1 LRAAAAAAGTTFLRE
16 AALEQVRAGLTTVA
30 EANRVTV
37 AE

>member
-16 AALEQVRAGLTTVA
+16 AALEKVRAGLTTVA
-30 EANRVTV
+30 ETNRVTV